1 MFSEIFMA
9 LTNDN
14 ITLMGKKVTI
24 NGAALKA
31 GQPMPAFKLTAND
44 MSDLTSD
51 SLKDKVVILSVVPS
65 LDTPVCSE
73 QTKKFN
79 AELEKLPGVVVL
91 TVSRDLPFAQ
101 KRWCGAANATKV
113 TTASDYK
120 YRTFG
125 AAFGAEMVE
134 SALLARA
141 VFVADKKGVIQH
153 VEYVNEVATEPDYN
167 KALAVAQELA

>member
-1 MFSEIFMA
+1 MA

-14 ITLMGKKVTI
+14 ITLMGNKVKI
-24 NGAALKA
+24 AGAALKA
-31 GQPMPAFKLTAND
+31 GQALPQFKLTGND
-44 MSDLTSD
+44 LSDIS
-51 SLKDKVVILSVVPS
+51 SEAFKNKVLILSVLPS
-65 LDTPVCSE
+65 LDTPVCSL
-73 QTKKFN
+73 QTQKFN
-79 AELEKLPGVVVL
+79 AELEKLSGDVVVL

-125 AAFGAEMVE
+125 PAFGAEMVD

-141 VFVADKKGVIQH
+141 VLVADKNGIIQQ
-153 VEYVNEVATEPDYN
+153 VEYVNEIASEPDYD
-167 KALAVAQELA
+167 KALAVAKELA

>member
-1 MFSEIFMA
+1 MA

-14 ITLMGKKVTI
+14 ITLMGNKVKI
-24 NGAALKA
+24 AGAALKA
-31 GQPMPAFKLTAND
+31 GQALPQFKLTGND
-44 MSDLTSD
+44 LSDIS
-51 SLKDKVVILSVVPS
+51 SEAFKNKVLILSVLPS
-65 LDTPVCSE
+65 LDTPVCSL
-73 QTKKFN
+73 QTQKFN
-79 AELEKLPGVVVL
+79 AELEKLSGDVVVL

-125 AAFGAEMVE
+125 PAFGAEMVD

-141 VFVADKKGVIQH
+141 VLVADKNGIIQH
-153 VEYVNEVATEPDYN
+153 VEYVNEIASEPDYD
-167 KALAVAQELA
+167 KALAVAKELA

>member
-1 MFSEIFMA
+1 MA
-9 LTNDN
+9 LTNDG
-14 ITLMGKKVTI
+14 ITLMGNKVTI
-24 NGAALKA
+24 NGAALKV
-31 GQPMPAFKLTAND
+31 GQALPPFKLTAND
-44 MSDLTSD
+44 MSDLSSD
-51 SLKDKVVILSVVPS
+51 SFKDTVVILSVVPS

-73 QTKKFN
+73 QTKRFS
-79 AELEKLPGVVVL
+79 AELEKMPPHVVVL

-125 AAFGAEMVE
+125 PSFGAEMVE

-141 VFVADKKGVIQH
+141 VFVVDRSGIIQH
-153 VEYVNEVATEPDYN
+153 VEYVNEVATEPDYD
-167 KALAVAQELA
+167 KALAVAKELA

>member
-1 MFSEIFMA
+1 MA

-14 ITLMGKKVTI
+14 ITLMGNKVKIAGT
-24 NGAALKA
+24 ALKA
-31 GQPMPAFKLTAND
+31 GQALPQFKLTGND
-44 MSDLTSD
+44 LSDIS
-51 SLKDKVVILSVVPS
+51 SEAFKNKVLILSVLPS
-65 LDTPVCSE
+65 LDTPVCSL
-73 QTKKFN
+73 QTQKFN
-79 AELEKLPGVVVL
+79 AELEKLSGDVVVL

-125 AAFGAEMVE
+125 PAFGAEMVD

-141 VFVADKKGVIQH
+141 VLVADKNGIIQH
-153 VEYVNEVATEPDYN
+153 VEYVNEIASEPDYD
-167 KALAVAQELA
+167 KALAVAKELA

>member
-1 MFSEIFMA
+1 MA

-14 ITLMGKKVTI
+14 ITLMGNKVKIAGT
-24 NGAALKA
+24 ALKA
-31 GQPMPAFKLTAND
+31 GQALPQFKLTGND
-44 MSDLTSD
+44 LSDIS
-51 SLKDKVVILSVVPS
+51 SEAFKNKVLILSVLPS
-65 LDTPVCSE
+65 LDTPVCSL
-73 QTKKFN
+73 QTQKFN
-79 AELEKLPGVVVL
+79 AELENLSGDVVVL

-125 AAFGAEMVE
+125 PAFGAEMVD

-141 VFVADKKGVIQH
+141 VLVADKNGIIQH
-153 VEYVNEVATEPDYN
+153 VEYVNEIASEPDYD
-167 KALAVAQELA
+167 KALAVAKELA